1 MTPRFARGAASSS
14 TKYTIFAGAGAGA
27 GKESSA
33 SSSSSS
39 SGISS
44 LLKSRWFFD
53 DDDVNDD
60 DVNDDRDFDEQFVL
74 RRRHHTK
81 NL

>member
-1 MTPRFARGAASSS
+1 LHRQIIILSNNSFSFPNYYSLFSLFSFL
-14 TKYTIFAGAGAGA
+14 I
-27 GKESSA
+27 
-33 SSSSSS
+33 
-39 SGISS
+39 ISS